1 MCQTGSLFTCAVF
14 TRNLESPCSTTKGGR
29 VNVWVSCVCY
39 CVCTT
44 CTIRSNTWAQQPIL
58 QLYLQFIEVWPAL
71 FGAWPPALSRLSAP
85 GRKVERERAW
95 AREGAA
101 LTSGARCGNNGDA
114 PHSDSG
120 RQEQAQTQEPSILPL
135 RQTCR
140 GLRIWGRNCLWL
152 ASSLSR
158 LFLICPN
165 MTKKWCTC
173 WLYAV
178 ISQWSLRETLRA
190 PQSRRE

>member
-29 VNVWVSCVCY
+29 VNVWVSCVCF

-58 QLYLQFIEVWPAL
+58 QLYLQLCLEPGLLLSPGSPRRA
-71 FGAWPPALSRLSAP
+71 ARSSEKEPEREREQPWPPALAAETMATRLTVTAGDRNRHKHRNRP
-85 GRKVERERAW
+85 FCHWDRPAEAW
-95 AREGAA
+95 E
-101 LTSGARCGNNGDA
+101 SGGGTV
-114 PHSDSG
+114 SG
-120 RQEQAQTQEPSILPL
+120 SL
-135 RQTCR
+135 R
-140 GLRIWGRNCLWL
+140 
-152 ASSLSR
+152 LSR